1 MIQQRLVF
9 GGVEVPYRYG
19 TRCHADLVR
28 WLAEEFRGIDAV
40 LVVVDRLVYDHA
52 ATIVPALAA
61 ALPAAAVQTLV
72 VDAAERR
79 KTLSTVE
86 DIMEYAVAHGLT
98 RGSAVVAMG
107 GGTVGNLA
115 GLAAALLYRGIRL
128 AHLPTTPIAAFD
140 SVISLKQG
148 VNLSAAK
155 NLCGTYHAPTA
166 IGCDLRWLESVPR
179 AGLLT
184 GLAEMVKN
192 VLVRVPEAH
201 DRFVRAVV
209 DLDRGHTAALAD
221 LLEIGIAAKV
231 PLLRADPHERDAA
244 VVFEYGHTVGHA
256 LEFAHSGAVGHGE
269 AVAWGM
275 LVAAEVS
282 RLLRGLDAETV
293 AAHYRLV
300 GLLDLPD
307 PADRFQRPRIAGL
320 RDILLADNKRGHAAC
335 GPDEVLMVLLRGL
348 GQPIGE
354 PGRHPLVRVP
364 VDLVLTALDTVLRTA
379 PAALRRARTDDP
391 AVVRKDA
398 SPTRSSGR

>member
-1 MIQQRLVF
+1 MIERRLVF
-9 GGVEVPYRYG
+9 GAVEVPYRYG
-19 TRCHADLVR
+19 SGCHGDLVR
-28 WLAEEFRGIDAV
+28 WLAEEFRDTDAV
-40 LVVVDRLVYDHA
+40 LVVVDRLVHAHA
-52 ATIVPALAA
+52 ATVVPALAR
-61 ALPAAAVQTLV
+61 ALPRVRLHTLA
-72 VDAAERR
+72 VDAVERH
-79 KTLSTVE
+79 KTLSEVE
-86 DIMEYAVAHGLT
+86 AIMEFAVAHGLT
-98 RGSAVVAMG
+98 RGSAIVAMG

-155 NLCGTYHAPTA
+155 NLCGTYLPPVL

-192 VLVRVPEAH
+192 VLVCVPHAQ
-201 DRFVRAVV
+201 DTLVRAVT
-209 DLDRGHTAALAD
+209 DLSRVPDGPVHEPGAATAALID
-221 LLEIGIAAKV
+221 LLEIGIAAKA

-256 LEFAHSGAVGHGE
+256 LEFAHAGAVGHGE

-282 RLLRGLDAETV
+282 HLLHGLDAESV

-307 PADRFQRPRIAGL
+307 PGERFQHARIAGL

-348 GQPIGE
+348 GQPISGS
-354 PGRHPLVRVP
+354 GRHPLVRVP
-364 VDLVLTALDTVLRTA
+364 VDVVLAALDAVLRTA
-379 PAALRRARTDDP
+379 PAALRRSR
-391 AVVRKDA
+391 A
-398 SPTRSSGR
+398 SGVEV